1 MRNGEGIDNGKKK
14 QNKKKRNSNSNSN
27 NRPNKQ
33 KNNILHF
40 ADKCAQNYKKL
51 TTFSDVI

>member
-14 QNKKKRNSNSNSN
+14 KTKKKKRNSDSN

-33 KNNILHF
+33 KKKTFYILQTNVL
-40 ADKCAQNYKKL
+40 KTIKKL

>member
-1 MRNGEGIDNGKKK
+1 MRNGKGIDNGKKK
-14 QNKKKRNSNSNSN
+14 KKKKKKRNSDSN

-40 ADKCAQNYKKL
+40 ADKCAQNYKKTYYFL
-51 TTFSDVI
+51 

>member
-14 QNKKKRNSNSNSN
+14 KKKRNSDSN

-33 KNNILHF
+33 KKKNILHF
-40 ADKCAQNYKKL
+40 ADKCAQNYKKTYYFL
-51 TTFSDVI
+51 